1 MKKILTVF
9 SMVALVTACS
19 ESASLTE
26 QDKAAVLQV
35 EDLALWIEGFE
46 PDPTKG
52 SLVKTKE
59 FDKSYDI
66 EYTYED
72 EEGDTPFYLYHSV
85 SVQPTPSDALI
96 VQKAMG
102 FGMWIGSDETELVT
116 RNDLFSWGDESEFC
130 LWQTESG
137 DTFGNYFTGRK
148 GKRVVMIAISGVY
161 FDDTEAIHELL
172 DEKLEALER
181 LPVP

>member
-1 MKKILTVF
+1 MKKLLIIL
-9 SMVALVTACS
+9 SMVAMIAGCS

-26 QDKAAVLQV
+26 KDKAAVLQI
-35 EDLALWIEGFE
+35 EDLALWIEGFI
-46 PDPTKG
+46 PDPTKE

-59 FDKSYDI
+59 FDNSYDI

-72 EEGDTPFYLYHSV
+72 EEGDTPLYLYHSV
-85 SVQPTPSDALI
+85 SVQPTSSDAMI
-96 VQKAMG
+96 VHKAVD
-102 FGMWIGSDETELVT
+102 FGTWIGSGETKLVT

-137 DTFGNYFTGRK
+137 DIFGNYFTGRK
-148 GKRVVMIAISGVY
+148 GKKVVLIAISGIY
-161 FDDTEAIHELL
+161 FDEPDAINELL
-172 DEKLEALER
+172 KKAFEAVER

>member
-26 QDKAAVLQV
+26 QDKAAVLQI

-72 EEGDTPFYLYHSV
+72 EEGDTPLYLYHSV
-85 SVQPTPSDALI
+85 SVQPSSSDALI
-96 VQKAMG
+96 VHKAMD
-102 FGMWIGSDETELVT
+102 FGTWIGSGETNLVT

-148 GKRVVMIAISGVY
+148 GKKVVLIAISGVY
-161 FDDTEAIHELL
+161 FDDPEAIRELL
-172 DEKLEALER
+172 AEKLEALER

>member
-1 MKKILTVF
+1 MKKLLIIL
-9 SMVALVTACS
+9 SMVAMIAGCS

-26 QDKAAVLQV
+26 KDKAAVLQI
-35 EDLALWIEGFE
+35 EDLALWIEGFI
-46 PDPTKG
+46 PDPTKE

-59 FDKSYDI
+59 FDNSYDI

-72 EEGDTPFYLYHSV
+72 QDGQSPLYLYHSV
-85 SVQPTPSDALI
+85 SVQPSSSDAMI
-96 VQKAMG
+96 VHKAVD
-102 FGMWIGSDETELVT
+102 FGTWIGSGETNLVT

-148 GKRVVMIAISGVY
+148 GKKVVLIAISGVY

>member
-1 MKKILTVF
+1 MKKLISVL
-9 SMVALVTACS
+9 SMFALIAGCS
-19 ESASLTE
+19 ESANLTE
-26 QDKAAVLQV
+26 QDKAAVLQI
-35 EDLALWIEGFE
+35 EDLAVWIEGFI

-66 EYTYED
+66 DYTYED
-72 EEGDTPFYLYHSV
+72 QEGDTPLYLYHSV
-85 SVQPTPSDALI
+85 SVQPSSSDAMI
-96 VQKAMG
+96 VHKAMD
-102 FGMWIGSDETELVT
+102 FGTWIGSDETNLVT
-116 RNDLFSWGDESEFC
+116 RNDLFSWGVESEFC

-161 FDDTEAIHELL
+161 FDKPDALHELL
-172 DEKLEALER
+172 DEKLEAVER

>member
-26 QDKAAVLQV
+26 QDKAAVLQI

-72 EEGDTPFYLYHSV
+72 EEGDTPLYLYHSV
-85 SVQPTPSDALI
+85 SVQPTSSDAMI
-96 VQKAMG
+96 VHKAVD
-102 FGMWIGSDETELVT
+102 FGTWIGSGETKLVT

-130 LWQTESG
+130 LWQTE
-137 DTFGNYFTGRK
+137 
-148 GKRVVMIAISGVY
+148 
-161 FDDTEAIHELL
+161 
-172 DEKLEALER
+172 
-181 LPVP
+181 